1 MKIANDIYDYSKGA
15 AMGKFKHPRKG
26 VKMDRTTEDMAAPVP
41 PTIMK
46 YYRDVHLDIDILF
59 VNRVA
64 FLLATSRDIGFI
76 HCKALLSKHGKRIK
90 NGLQQ
95 IVLDYQ
101 ARGFKV
107 VSMFGDG
114 EFDPLVDWVQSEL
127 HIDLVTCAADSHVPR
142 AENAIRF
149 VKERLRAIQSETP
162 LDRYPKRFTIEI
174 LKCVV
179 VLINLFRRNQEC
191 IK

>member
-1 MKIANDIYDYSKGA
+1 MKIANDIYGYSKGA

-46 YYRDVHLDIDILF
+46 YYSDIHLDIDVLF
-59 VNRVA
+59 VNKIP
-64 FLLATSRDIGFI
+64 FLLAASWDIRFI
-76 HCKALLSKHGKRIK
+76 HCKALLTKHGKRIK

-95 IVLDYQ
+95 IILDYQ

-114 EFDPLVDWVQSEL
+114 EFEPIVDWVGSEL
-127 HIDLVTCAADSHVPR
+127 HIYLVTCVANSHVPR
-142 AENAIRF
+142 AEIGTWV
-149 VKERLRAIQSETP
+149 VK
-162 LDRYPKRFTIEI
+162 KRTK
-174 LKCVV
+174 LSKGDSV
-179 VLINLFRRNQEC
+179 
-191 IK
+191 